1 MREAPSRVLIEAIWA
16 AGGKVRAFDPVA
28 METTRQIYG
37 ERADFVLADSPEAT
51 CDGADVLAIVTEWAV
66 FRSPDFAVIKELL
79 RTPAIFDGRN
89 LYEPATVA
97 RSEERTAELQS
108 LMRISYSLIR

>member
-1 MREAPSRVLIEAIWA
+1 MRISDWSSDVCYSDLKTIAIWGLAFKPNTDDMREAPSRVLIEAIWA

-66 FRSPDFAVIKELL
+66 F
-79 RTPAIFDGRN
+79 
-89 LYEPATVA
+89 
-97 RSEERTAELQS
+97 
-108 LMRISYSLIR
+108 

>member
-1 MREAPSRVLIEAIWA
+1 
-16 AGGKVRAFDPVA
+16 

-66 FRSPDFAVIKELL
+66 FRSPDFAVIKKLL

-89 LYEPATVA
+89 LYDPATVA
-97 RSEERTAELQS
+97 AAGFHYQSSGRQTMARSEAPQSELKS
-108 LMRISYSLIR
+108 LMRSSNADFYTQK

>member
-1 MREAPSRVLIEAIWA
+1 
-16 AGGKVRAFDPVA
+16 

-66 FRSPDFAVIKELL
+66 FRSPDFAVIKTLL

-89 LYEPATVA
+89 LYDPEPVA
-97 RSEERTAELQS
+97 AAGFQYQSIARQTMARTEQRAVGIES
-108 LMRISYSLIR
+108 GRT